1 MNPEQLT
8 STTTKKDFLNE
19 EIQKLAMQTH
29 LEIQQGEDLRRDLAE
44 RMKFVPPDLRVGE
57 RVLFYW
63 QEDPRKIQQGRKS
76 ENG

>member
-8 STTTKKDFLNE
+8 STPTTQDLLNE
-19 EIQKLAMQTH
+19 EIQKLSMRTH
-29 LEIQQGEDLRRDLAE
+29 LEVKQREDIHRGHAE

-57 RVLFYW
+57 ICFTGNKDHAKCSQDGIL
-63 QEDPRKIQQGRKS
+63 